1 MKLKLQ
7 LEREVAAKEHQFGLI
22 NNKKEQLKQ
31 FQDQASDQVRLMST
45 KVPFQQESSLT
56 EA

>member
-31 FQDQASDQVRLMST
+31 F
-45 KVPFQQESSLT
+45 
-56 EA
+56 